1 MKIIEKILAFTSLV
15 IVLLS
20 LSACKTKDNNNTGS
34 GNNSGGVYEKGSY
47 IQVVIKG
54 ELESQTQT
62 DLFSALVYDLG
73 LDVRFVDD
81 SIAEVDREI
90 VIGETNRSISAS
102 AYQKLR
108 RLKKENETEV
118 SYLIYVDGNDIA
130 IAYEE
135 DSYGI
140 GASFAAVMNYFLE
153 TVVETLKTSSLESGV
168 LYAASIDPIEYQRH
182 LDEVKQNK
190 EWANLEAVAGEDVA
204 EATKE
209 YYSMFSDKLLSWL
222 VDLYDP
228 EIGGFYYSN
237 SGRNTEGYLPDIESS
252 FQALSMIENS
262 GMVDHLGGK
271 YSDLPRLVGLVSV
284 NSLPHCG

>member
-1 MKIIEKILAFTSLV
+1 MKIIEKILAFISLV

-135 DSYGI
+135 DSYGRKI
-140 GASFAAVMNYFLE
+140 E
-153 TVVETLKTSSLESGV
+153 TG
-168 LYAASIDPIEYQRH
+168 YAIRRVDGLLVS
-182 LDEVKQNK
+182 
-190 EWANLEAVAGEDVA
+190 
-204 EATKE
+204 
-209 YYSMFSDKLLSWL
+209 KLLQSCA
-222 VDLYDP
+222 
-228 EIGGFYYSN
+228 E
-237 SGRNTEGYLPDIESS
+237 RNNEKRIRKL
-252 FQALSMIENS
+252 
-262 GMVDHLGGK
+262 HL
-271 YSDLPRLVGLVSV
+271 
-284 NSLPHCG
+284 